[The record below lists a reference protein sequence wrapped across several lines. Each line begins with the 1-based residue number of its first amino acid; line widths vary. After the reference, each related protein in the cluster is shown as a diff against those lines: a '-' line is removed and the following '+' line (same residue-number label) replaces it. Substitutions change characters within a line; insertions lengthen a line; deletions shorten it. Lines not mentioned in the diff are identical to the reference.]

1 MSAGRPSSEAPARRA
16 LLSSQEQDRLLAGVA
31 FEAIWELDLKTEAM
45 FWNTGLESMF
55 GYPPEEVLGRHSWWK
70 ERVHPD
76 DLARVEETA
85 AEAMRRNDA
94 SVWANEYRFRR
105 KDRSWGLVASRCAVE

>member
-1 MSAGRPSSEAPARRA
+1 MSARRHLFAAPPARRT
-16 LLSSQEQDRLLAGVA
+16 LLSSQEQDRLLASVA
-31 FEAIWELDLKTEAM
+31 FEAIWELDLETEAM

-55 GYPPEEVLGRHSWWK
+55 GYPPDEVLGRHSWWK

-85 AEAMRRNDA
+85 AEAMGKPDA
-94 SVWANEYRFRR
+94 SVWANEYRFQIGR
-105 KDRSWGLVASRCAVE
+105 ASCRESV